1 MKPSRLNLTCAYLAQ
16 CRCSQRWREIVFA
29 ASLSGLSLSA
39 GSFSLGDENPLTVPV
54 RKIVVA
60 EPDPSMQVMPMLREE
75 PPAATPA
82 ARMPQYQLHLR
93 DLSAPIDA
101 NTSRLR
107 FVLATPEGPM
117 LIEAEIQIDG
127 QPYQMAREQRVQE
140 IMRFLEDPE
149 TYKAEIAKRQAEI
162 DAAAAA
168 SVALEEAKKGLLETI
183 KNLVTGENETK
194 SDDKPEATPT
204 PEGSDSS
211 DAPLEVPE
219 KTEETP
225 SEPENPVSN
234 SEAAATEDAAPEK
247 EEPTEKTEGTEP
259 AVVEAVET
267 VKEPEV
273 PAGPRYVAPAT
284 LIERIERYS
293 TAIGGKPTVEEV
305 RWLMSEWIDGPVLLF
320 LNDNFQRFRA
330 DQQPA
335 FRILDRDQDG
345 KISAEELEQ
354 CVVSFQECDADRNDV
369 IEATELSDRADG
381 MGKQA
386 KTSSHGK
393 LIYRLPQVDDAN
405 AFLKRLTEHYASHP
419 TAGGAAN
426 ANAVADFDKD
436 TNGAISPEE
445 LQTLK
450 DRPADIQL
458 RLDLKTGNPD
468 ASMISIAGFS
478 EEYSGLAARST
489 RNASSLMLAF
499 DSFYLEFLAAQQ
511 GNTNGPNGIGADQIS
526 LGAVNDG
533 YAMLPEADPNSDGRF
548 TIRELRQLKERLKS
562 FDSNADG
569 QIEFHEIHPTIRVCL
584 GLGPTAHEPLAILR
598 DASSVDLAS
607 ATPGPE
613 WFTEMDK
620 NKDYDLTRQEFP
632 GTDEQFQQLDKDQDE
647 LISSEEANVSGG

>member
-1 MKPSRLNLTCAYLAQ
+1 MKPSRLNLTCAYIAQ

-39 GSFSLGDENPLTVPV
+39 VSFSLADENPLTVPV

-60 EPDPSMQVMPMLREE
+60 EPDPSMQMVPMLPEE

-82 ARMPQYQLHLR
+82 ARMPQYQLHLH
-93 DLSAPIDA
+93 DLSAPVDA
-101 NTSRLR
+101 TTSRLR

-117 LIEAEIQIDG
+117 LIQAEIKIDG
-127 QPYQMAREQRVQE
+127 QPYQMAREQRVRE

-183 KNLVTGENETK
+183 KNLVTGENEAE

-204 PEGSDSS
+204 PEGSDSP
-211 DAPLEVPE
+211 DAPSEVPE

-225 SEPENPVSN
+225 SESENAASD

-247 EEPTEKTEGTEP
+247 EEPAEKTEGTEP
-259 AVVEAVET
+259 APVEAVQ
-267 VKEPEV
+267 EPEV

-320 LNDNFQRFRA
+320 LNDTFQRFRA

-345 KISAEELEQ
+345 RISAEELEQ

-489 RNASSLMLAF
+489 RNASSLMLEF

-511 GNTNGPNGIGADQIS
+511 GIGNGPNGTGADQIS

-569 QIEFHEIHPTIRVCL
+569 QIDFHEIRPTIRVCL

-598 DASSVDLAS
+598 DASSVDSAS
-607 ATPGPE
+607 SIPGPE

>member
-1 MKPSRLNLTCAYLAQ
+1 MTPFQTNMIHSARDGRDQHSWKPREVVSAVVLLIFSMVAVSTALGFDEQSLTA
-16 CRCSQRWREIVFA
+16 
-29 ASLSGLSLSA
+29 
-39 GSFSLGDENPLTVPV
+39 PV

-60 EPDPSMQVMPMLREE
+60 EPDPSMQMVPMLPEE

-93 DLSAPIDA
+93 DLSAPVDA
-101 NTSRLR
+101 STSRLR

-168 SVALEEAKKGLLETI
+168 AATLEAAKKGLLETI
-183 KNLVTGENETK
+183 KNLVTGENESE
-194 SDDKPEATPT
+194 SDNKPESTPS
-204 PEGSDSS
+204 PESSDSPVVPS
-211 DAPLEVPE
+211 EVPE
-219 KTEETP
+219 KTEEAP
-225 SEPENPVSN
+225 LESEKT
-234 SEAAATEDAAPEK
+234 EAAPTEDAASEK
-247 EEPTEKTEGTEP
+247 EEPAEKTEGTEP
-259 AVVEAVET
+259 APVEA

-335 FRILDRDQDG
+335 FRVLDRDQDG
-345 KISAEELEQ
+345 RISAEELEH

-369 IEATELSDRADG
+369 VEATELTERADG
-381 MGKQA
+381 MGEQV

-393 LIYRLPQVDDAN
+393 LIYRLPQESDAT

-419 TAGGAAN
+419 TAASATNGNATAA
-426 ANAVADFDKD
+426 FDKD
-436 TNGAISPEE
+436 GNGAISPEE

-450 DRPADIQL
+450 VRPADIQL
-458 RLDLKTGNPD
+458 RLDLNTGTPD
-468 ASMISIAGFS
+468 TSMISIAGFS
-478 EEYSGLAARST
+478 EEFSTLAARST

-499 DSFYLEFLAAQQ
+499 DSFYLEFLGAQQ
-511 GNTNGPNGIGADQIS
+511 GSANGPNGIGADQIS

-562 FDSNADG
+562 FDSNSDG

-584 GLGPTAHEPLAILR
+584 GLGPTAHEPLAMLR
-598 DASSVDLAS
+598 DASRVGSTIS
-607 ATPGPE
+607 TPGPE
-613 WFTEMDK
+613 WFAEMDK

-647 LISSEEANVSGG
+647 LISSEEANLSGG